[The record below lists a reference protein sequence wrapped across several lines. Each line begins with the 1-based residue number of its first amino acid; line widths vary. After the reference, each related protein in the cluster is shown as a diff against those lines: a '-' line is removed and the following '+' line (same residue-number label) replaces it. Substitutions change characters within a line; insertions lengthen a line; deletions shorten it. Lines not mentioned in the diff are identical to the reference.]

1 MTNYHWLMLGL
12 VALSGA
18 PAVALADDKTPSA
31 DKKAE
36 TKPGKHL
43 KEGMPGHEGV
53 PGHPGM
59 PGHMG
64 MRDGGADHGEM
75 RDGGPR
81 PGMRGDDRDDGA
93 PRHHG
98 YKNAVH
104 ELFQDL
110 KDGKVKKE
118 ELTAK
123 FAQLSAT
130 RDERRKEHR
139 VDVGKRWGSTLAMP
153 PARNE
158 LKLHARRIAFLDRA
172 LVLAQADTKPDKAK
186 TIDRIS
192 KLIDKENARHDKAM
206 ARIQSEPASAAS
218 AASAA
223 PSASA
228 ASEASGGSK

>member
-1 MTNYHWLMLGL
+1 MKNYHLFMLGL
-12 VALSGA
+12 VALIGA
-18 PAVALADDKTPSA
+18 PAVALADDKPPSA

-36 TKPGKHL
+36 TKPGKQ
-43 KEGMPGHEGV
+43 KEGLPE
-53 PGHPGM
+53 HPGM
-59 PGHMG
+59 PGHGAPGHMG
-64 MRDGGADHGEM
+64 RPDGSADHREMRDGRPMPGMHGDDRDGGA
-75 RDGGPR
+75 
-81 PGMRGDDRDDGA
+81 
-93 PRHHG
+93 PRHPG

-123 FAQLSAT
+123 LAQLSST

-139 VDVGKRWGSTLAMP
+139 AEVGRRWGSALARP
-153 PARNE
+153 PARDE

-206 ARIQSEPASAAS
+206 AHIQSQPAAA
-218 AASAA
+218 ATAA
-223 PSASA
+223 PSAPAASA
-228 ASEASGGSK
+228 SATSEASGGSK